1 MKKRVLYSA
10 FLFFG
15 LFCISKT
22 GVSQQATNAATVAPA
37 TTNIPPAAANIPP
50 GAADQTI
57 SQSSVSCPIPMSSGD
72 YQNALNAISNADG
85 ENRKLCL
92 ARDIMSSN
100 CLLAEQVKGFME
112 LFQQEISKLEFAK
125 LAYEYTYDKGN
136 YSTVNAAFQD
146 ASSAGKLSGYL
157 SGSSH

>member
-1 MKKRVLYSA
+1 VCFILPSCFSVCFVYPKQEYHNKPQM
-10 FLFFG
+10 
-15 LFCISKT
+15 
-22 GVSQQATNAATVAPA
+22 QQLLPLLQQ
-37 TTNIPPAAANIPP
+37 IFHLNIPP